1 MVEDD
6 RFAQERSHATA
17 MAMRSLTSAITDLEM
32 MYVEALGREGNLAAT
47 DIQDIELSYGVL
59 GRLLDRIKSR
69 RVAA

>member
-17 MAMRSLTSAITDLEM
+17 MAMRSLTSAITDLQEFAAAGAID
-32 MYVEALGREGNLAAT
+32 ALDTMDLEV
-47 DIQDIELSYGVL
+47 SYNVL
-59 GRLLDRIKSR
+59 GRLLDRIRSR

>member
-17 MAMRSLTSAITDLEM
+17 MAMRSLTSAITDLHIM
-32 MYVEALGREGNLAAT
+32 HAAGDLSAT
-47 DIQDIELSYGVL
+47 DIQDIELSYDVL